1 MPAGIIGK
9 RVKFPCGAAAVMA
22 EFWFVRCHCGYTW
35 EGKTEMMTP
44 EPEDLPCIRL
54 PKGQESCGG
63 RTKRLHD
70 EIKKIL

>member
-1 MPAGIIGK
+1 
-9 RVKFPCGAAAVMA
+9 
-22 EFWFVRCHCGYTW
+22 
-35 EGKTEMMTP
+35 MMTP

-70 EIKKIL
+70 EIKWILSNLFDFDWPFSSN